1 MGNKRKPGTIVCDA
15 TVELNEDVSRYIF
28 SSSLV
33 VLWYKPIIL
42 PGLLEIQNKPIF
54 RDTGMHQWNEPY
66 NITFTG

>member
-42 PGLLEIQNKPIF
+42 PGLLEIQNKPFFVMIIKP
-54 RDTGMHQWNEPY
+54 Q